1 MINTQRK
8 DTLQILRDSFGLDLG
23 VDPDKSTPVDLR
35 IWSRVGSILLGAVD
49 RPSNLKRKVTFALL
63 SCKSTWTDLKA

>member
-1 MINTQRK
+1 MIAAQTALFRTMINTQRK

-35 IWSRVGSILLGAVD
+35 I
-49 RPSNLKRKVTFALL
+49 
-63 SCKSTWTDLKA
+63 